1 MKIEAA
7 CFTERGRALGER
19 LAAEGLEFHLTRCG
33 GEGPGVGEWTAQS
46 FPRANALLFIG
57 AAGIAVRAVAPYV
70 TAKTSDPAVLVLD
83 EGGRYV
89 IPILSGHIGGANALA
104 SRLAALLGAEAVIT
118 TATDINKVFAADTWA
133 AGRGYHIHDPARIK
147 TVSARLLSGERAGL
161 WSSFPVEGALPE
173 GLYPAPS
180 REEAHLTIGVE
191 KAENERAL
199 RLIPPVLVL
208 GVGCRRGTEAAAIE
222 ELFKTLCDKEDLHP
236 KAFGLV
242 CSIDLK
248 KDEPGLLEFCR
259 GRGLPFQTFSAGEL
273 AGVPGDFT
281 PSPFV
286 EATTGVDNVC
296 ERSAALGGGML
307 RVKKTAGG
315 GVTMA
320 VAVRPWTV
328 RFEEEL

>member
-7 CFTERGRALGER
+7 CFTRRGHALGER
-19 LAAEGLEFHLTRCG
+19 LAEAGIDFTLTRCG
-33 GEGPGVGEWTAQS
+33 GEGLGVGEWAVRH
-46 FPRANALLFIG
+46 FPQADALLFIG
-57 AAGIAVRAVAPYV
+57 AAGIAVRAIAPHV

-89 IPILSGHIGGANALA
+89 IPILSGHIGGANVLA
-104 SRLAALLGAEAVIT
+104 TRLAALLGAEAVIT

-133 AGRGYHIHDPARIK
+133 AGHGYHIQDPARIK
-147 TVSARLLSGERAGL
+147 TVSSRLLSGEGAGL
-161 WSSFPVEGALPE
+161 WSVFPVEGALPK
-173 GLYPAPS
+173 GIYPVPR
-180 REEAHLTIGVE
+180 REEAHLTIGVW
-191 KAENERAL
+191 KAGNEHAL
-199 RLIPPVLVL
+199 RLIPPALVL
-208 GVGCRRGTEAAAIE
+208 GVGCRRGTERAAIE
-222 ELFKTLCDKEDLHP
+222 ALFSVLCDKENLHP

-259 GRGLPFQTFSAGEL
+259 ERSLPFQTFSAGEL

-296 ERSAALGGGML
+296 ERSAVLGGGML